1 MKTLR
6 GIITTLWICI
16 GLTSCIQDE
25 PLCPEAEIESFTLPS
40 ELLFSDPVIN
50 QGQNTIQV
58 LLNKKADLTALAPE
72 VTVNEF
78 STVSPASGETVD
90 FTNPVT
96 YRVTAQDGIHTRD
109 YKVQMIVMDDEDV
122 YTSLMKNFEF
132 SYWEENS
139 SFHYQRPYKRRTTV
153 LHIVSSQPVIRVL
166 PCISNFRYRNSILHT
181 QSNTTTVLQ
190 PR

>member
-139 SFHYQRPYKRRTTV
+139 TFHYARPYKRQTTV
-153 LHIVSSQPVIRVL
+153 LHTVSSQPVIKVL

-181 QSNTTTVLQ
+181 QSNTTMVLP

>member
-72 VTVNEF
+72 VTV
-78 STVSPASGETVD
+78 TV
-90 FTNPVT
+90 
-96 YRVTAQDGIHTRD
+96 
-109 YKVQMIVMDDEDV
+109 KVIIQ
-122 YTSLMKNFEF
+122 
-132 SYWEENS
+132 
-139 SFHYQRPYKRRTTV
+139 
-153 LHIVSSQPVIRVL
+153 VSSPEPFPEKTRQMSVTDIWYYPLWQPGDLTINGLSDWEVM
-166 PCISNFRYRNSILHT
+166 
-181 QSNTTTVLQ
+181 
-190 PR
+190 

>member
-6 GIITTLWICI
+6 GIITTLWIGI

-72 VTVNEF
+72 VTV
-78 STVSPASGETVD
+78 TVKVIIQVNSPEPFPEKTRQMS
-90 FTNPVT
+90 VT
-96 YRVTAQDGIHTRD
+96 DIWYYPLWQPGDLTINGLSDWE
-109 YKVQMIVMDDEDV
+109 VM
-122 YTSLMKNFEF
+122 
-132 SYWEENS
+132 
-139 SFHYQRPYKRRTTV
+139 
-153 LHIVSSQPVIRVL
+153 
-166 PCISNFRYRNSILHT
+166 
-181 QSNTTTVLQ
+181 
-190 PR
+190 